1 MCKVNDKFPLV
12 TVIIPTYCRP
22 QYVEIA
28 LKSVLDKTYTSFQIL
43 VA

>member
-28 LKSVLDKTYTSFQIL
+28 LTSG
-43 VA
+43 